1 MCYLSTG
8 RRFSS
13 RRQGAGTGGRTQ
25 EQGAAREKES
35 GAGNGEREGGGTGK
49 TAQRGS
55 RRLCGESAEGG
66 MAPGNGQW
74 GQDSEEPGRLGDRA
88 GRRPEIF
95 GAEAG
100 GKPDQGRVSRERSRI
115 GRGGGAAGA
124 RETSGIALPGAGTGG
139 IRGRGRARGQ
149 SSAGGRGNWSR
160 DRGRG
165 QAADGG
171 RSGRFRS
178 DAGRKP
184 ERLCPVTEKMG
195 EFAKKCLPRQAVFY
209 TRTAVPRW
217 WNW

>member
-1 MCYLSTG
+1 
-8 RRFSS
+8 
-13 RRQGAGTGGRTQ
+13 
-25 EQGAAREKES
+25 
-35 GAGNGEREGGGTGK
+35 
-49 TAQRGS
+49 
-55 RRLCGESAEGG
+55 

-139 IRGRGRARGQ
+139 IRGRGRARGR
-149 SSAGGRGNWSR
+149 SSAGGRGNRRNGTETQEGGWTGTGR
-160 DRGRG
+160 AREHRGDGTEAVDRRMT
-165 QAADGG
+165 AEEA
-171 RSGRFRS
+171 GRFRS
-178 DAGRKP
+178 EAGRKP
-184 ERLCPVTEKMG
+184 ERLCPVAEKVG